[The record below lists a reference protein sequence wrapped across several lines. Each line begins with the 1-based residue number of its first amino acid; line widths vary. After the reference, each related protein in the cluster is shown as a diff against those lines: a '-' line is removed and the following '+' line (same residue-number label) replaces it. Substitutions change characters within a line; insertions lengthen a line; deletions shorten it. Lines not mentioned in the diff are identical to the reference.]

1 MIKIGGKQAFTLLS
15 SQIVLANY
23 SHTGCKVFVC
33 LSVSISRLACPI
45 NSTSDQCDFMLCR
58 WYASDQ
64 YLKGEGHGR
73 SLSQRWRSWQI
84 TISKVKVLANHLSQ
98 RWRSWHIT
106 ISKVKVM
113 ADHCLK
119 GEGNGRSLSQR
130 WKSWQITISK
140 VKVMADHYLK
150 GEGHVRSLSQ
160 RWMSWQI
167 TISKVKVMADH

>member
-45 NSTSDQCDFMLCR
+45 NSTSDKCDFMLCR

-73 SLSQRWRSWQI
+73 SLSQR
-84 TISKVKVLANHLSQ
+84 
-98 RWRSWHIT
+98 
-106 ISKVKVM
+106 
-113 ADHCLK
+113 
-119 GEGNGRSLSQR
+119 
-130 WKSWQITISK
+130 
-140 VKVMADHYLK
+140 
-150 GEGHVRSLSQ
+150 
-160 RWMSWQI
+160 
-167 TISKVKVMADH
+167 